1 MESHQVILVDTH
13 VVVWLALDPERLSK
27 KAAATIEDA
36 YGNGEGLAISALSL
50 YELAMIATRG
60 RIRIDISIESFVQ
73 EVEARFVIKPLTG
86 RISVR
91 AAQLPENYPND
102 PIDRIIGATALVEGL
117 HLITADESIRKSK
130 AVQTIW

>member
-1 MESHQVILVDTH
+1 MILVDTH
-13 VVVWLALDPERLSK
+13 VVVWLAFQPDRLSK
-27 KAAATIEDA
+27 KAVIAIEDA
-36 YGNGEGLAISALSL
+36 YGNRDGLAISALSL

-60 RIRIDISIESFVQ
+60 RIRLDVSVESFVQ
-73 EVEARFVIKPLTG
+73 EIEARFVVKPLTG

-91 AAQLPENYPND
+91 AMQLPETYPSD

-130 AVQTIW
+130 ALQTIW